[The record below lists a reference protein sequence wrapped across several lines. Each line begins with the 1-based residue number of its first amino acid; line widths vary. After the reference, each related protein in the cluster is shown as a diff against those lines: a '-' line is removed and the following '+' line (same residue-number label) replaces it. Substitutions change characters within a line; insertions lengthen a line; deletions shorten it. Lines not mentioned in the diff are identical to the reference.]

1 MKKQIVANFK
11 MNKTVEETK
20 RYLIDFLA
28 RVDTSKADI
37 TLCLPFTSLSTG
49 NYFLK
54 GTPIKLGA
62 QNIADEDEGGNTGEV
77 SGKMLVGVGAS
88 TVIIGHSERRSK
100 YKENSRLINKKIKVA
115 LKNRMNVIVCVGES
129 LADKNTLKT
138 LETIKLQLEEALKG
152 LYENELERVIVAY
165 EPIWAIGTGKN
176 ATVKEI
182 EYAVKAI
189 RKVLTDDFSI
199 KAGKETQVLY
209 GGSVT
214 NKNIQAILKAQ
225 GVNGVLVGG
234 ACLDSSSLV
243 NLISLC

>member
-1 MKKQIVANFK
+1 MKKQIIANFK
-11 MNKTVEETK
+11 MNKTEEEVK
-20 RYLIDFLA
+20 SYLIDFLA

-37 TLCLPFTSLSTG
+37 TLCLPFTSLSLG

-54 GTPIKLGA
+54 DTSIQLGA
-62 QNIADEDEGGNTGEV
+62 QNIADEDEGANTGEI

-100 YKENSRLINKKIKVA
+100 YKENNRLINKKIKVA
-115 LKNRMNVIVCVGES
+115 LRNRMNVIVCVGES
-129 LADKNTLKT
+129 LAEKNTLKT
-138 LETIKLQLEEALKG
+138 LETIKFQLEESLKG
-152 LYENELERVIVAY
+152 LYENELERVSVAY

-189 RKVLTDDFSI
+189 RKVLTDDFSA
-199 KAGKETQVLY
+199 KAGKQTKVLY

-225 GVNGVLVGG
+225 GINGVLVGG
-234 ACLDSSSLV
+234 ACLDSSNFV
-243 NLISLC
+243 NMISLC